1 MKSFFWKLFLREG
14 WYFVGLDH
22 EAVLRPAYWN
32 TVCWEN
38 RTAVLADHRITHVG
52 GRVPDYRPKAAPDYA
67 ALVKQPGRIDS
78 DTFKKIMGNRDGIH
92 KIAGHACAGFTGL
105 ESGPD
110 RTAQKSGQANHAH
123 KQFDCA

>member
-38 RTAVLADHRITHVG
+38 RKEVIEDQRITHVG
-52 GRVPDYRPKAAPDYA
+52 GRVPDYRPAHNDLA
-67 ALVKQPGRIDS
+67 ALVKSGGRMDA
-78 DTFKKIMGNRDGIH
+78 DTFIKIMGNRDGTH
-92 KIAGHACAGFTGL
+92 KIAGHACAGFAGL
-105 ESGPD
+105 KSGPD
-110 RTAQKSGQANHAH
+110 GTARQYQQAHSAN
-123 KQFDCA
+123 Q